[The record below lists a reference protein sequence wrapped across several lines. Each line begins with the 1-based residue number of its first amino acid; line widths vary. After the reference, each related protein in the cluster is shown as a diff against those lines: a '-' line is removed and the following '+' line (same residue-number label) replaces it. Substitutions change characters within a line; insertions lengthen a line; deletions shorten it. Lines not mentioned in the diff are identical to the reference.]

1 MNWLNEIETPC
12 QQSND
17 EPTIPCQTE
26 EPGDNLC
33 EVQPSQFGAHQ
44 HDTGSGSSITDIT
57 NVGDVHNFTEHEG
70 EAQFG
75 LSLDT
80 PEPHLFDTDDNY
92 IIINQEPLFP
102 EPLHDE
108 GDDINYDDSDV
119 STVLSWHSFPTSN
132 YGSSEAG
139 HSCTDDPEDLAFE
152 LA

>member
-70 EAQFG
+70 EAQF
-75 LSLDT
+75 L
-80 PEPHLFDTDDNY
+80 
-92 IIINQEPLFP
+92 
-102 EPLHDE
+102 
-108 GDDINYDDSDV
+108 
-119 STVLSWHSFPTSN
+119 
-132 YGSSEAG
+132 
-139 HSCTDDPEDLAFE
+139 LAF
-152 LA
+152 LLILLNPTCLTLMIMILLLIKSLCSQSRFMMKVMI